1 MDHLKLR
8 VRLKRKPRTQR
19 KRGTALVE
27 MAFLLP
33 VLLLVLFGMIEYG
46 GLFWRASQLESAA
59 RTAVRAGAL
68 SGGTTSA
75 VNTTISSMMT
85 AAGLSSSGYT
95 VTLNPTDP
103 SALASGAQFMVTI
116 SVPYPNI
123 SLTKCPLVPTP
134 ATLTRSCTM
143 AKEGG

>member
-1 MDHLKLR
+1 MDR
-8 VRLKRKPRTQR
+8 VSRKHTGREH
-19 KRGTALVE
+19 RGTALVE
-27 MAFLLP
+27 AAILLP
-33 VLLLVLFGMIEYG
+33 ILLLLLFGMVEYG
-46 GLFWRASQLESAA
+46 GLFWRASQIEATA

-68 SGGTTSA
+68 SGGNTGA

-85 AAGLSSSGYT
+85 AAGLSSSGYS
-95 VTLNPTDP
+95 VTLNPSDP
-103 SALASGAQFMVTI
+103 STRAVGSQFTVTI